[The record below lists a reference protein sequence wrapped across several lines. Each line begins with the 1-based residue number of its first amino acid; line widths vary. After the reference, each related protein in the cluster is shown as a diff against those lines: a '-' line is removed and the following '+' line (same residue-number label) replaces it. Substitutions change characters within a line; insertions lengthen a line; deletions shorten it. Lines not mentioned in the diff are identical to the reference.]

1 MDIEEAK
8 KVKMNLENEMA
19 DLILRFERETGL
31 SVQGIVL
38 ERDVVR
44 GAFNQMDILRV
55 EAEVSL

>member
-38 ERDVVR
+38 KRDVVR
-44 GAFNQMDILRV
+44 ATFKTQ
-55 EAEVSL
+55 